1 MSEAIDRLRAEIEL
15 ARSYYKDNQD
25 YVNAIEKFAEQLEGK
40 TEIIDNNGLCIFA
53 GFLNDYIKQGFR
65 FSPINLLDD
74 SWYTMDGER
83 FICNRC
89 KELIRFTDKNGNKKL
104 INLRP
109 YKILV
114 TNEYVINNSQFI
126 KRTNPTSR
134 FNGDHIPLFIN
145 KGGIINKEYIVID
158 NFRKYPS
165 ESYLEPELIRKE
177 IPVTMIHNLVK
188 NKIIFAV
195 DHKSRALKELLDIY
209 DYHYE
214 ENQDVY
220 YNIRN
225 KLYK

>member
-15 ARSYYKDNQD
+15 ARSYYEDNQS
-25 YVNAIEKFAEQLEGK
+25 YVKAIEKFAEQLEGK
-40 TEIIDNNGLCIFA
+40 TEIIDNNELFIFS
-53 GFLNDYIKQGFR
+53 GFLNDYIKHGFR

-74 SWYTMDGER
+74 NWHTTDGER

-114 TNEYVINNSQFI
+114 TNEYIVSDNKFI
-126 KRTNPTSR
+126 KRSNPTSR
-134 FNGDHIPLFIN
+134 FNGDHLPLFIN

-165 ESYLEPELIRKE
+165 EIYLEPELIMKE
-177 IPVTMIHNLVK
+177 IPVTMIDNVVK
-188 NKIIFAV
+188 NEIIFAV
-195 DHKSRALKELLDIY
+195 DHKSKALKELLDIY

-214 ENQDVY
+214 ENKDIY